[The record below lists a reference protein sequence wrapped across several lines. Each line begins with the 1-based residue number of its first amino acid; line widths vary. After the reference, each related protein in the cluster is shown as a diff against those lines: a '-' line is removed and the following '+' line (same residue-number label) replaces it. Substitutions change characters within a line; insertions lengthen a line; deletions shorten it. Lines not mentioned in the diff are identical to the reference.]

1 MTLHLTVIAKAPVP
15 GRVKTRLCPP
25 CTPLQAARVAEAALA
40 DTVDA
45 VRRVATAWRGEAL
58 RTVLLWDGPDPG
70 CRGDGFEVVPQ
81 SAGDLGERLAA
92 GFRALG
98 PGLVVGMDTPAA
110 VAVAAEGL
118 RAVAA
123 GRACLGP
130 AVDGGYWAIGLPDG
144 APCDEVFRGV
154 PMSTSVT
161 GEVQRRRL
169 AEVGLE
175 VISLPLARDLD
186 TFADLGHA
194 CAEEAS
200 RLGAAARE
208 VCAAVLAG
216 RRPGAFTPPG
226 LTPPR

>member
-1 MTLHLTVIAKAPVP
+1 MTLHLTVIATAPVP

-25 CTPLQAARVAEAALA
+25 CTPMQAARVAEAALA

-45 VRRVATAWRGEAL
+45 VRQVAAAWCGGAL

-70 CRGDGFEVVPQ
+70 YRGDGFEVVPQ

-144 APCDEVFRGV
+144 APYDEVFRGV
-154 PMSTSVT
+154 PMSTATT
-161 GEVQRRRL
+161 GEVQRARL
-169 AEVGLE
+169 GAVGLE
-175 VISLPLARDLD
+175 VVPLPEARDLD
-186 TFADLGHA
+186 TFADLLHA
-194 CAEEAS
+194 RTGATQRLSAVARDVCADV
-200 RLGAAARE
+200 AAR
-208 VCAAVLAG
+208 
-216 RRPGAFTPPG
+216 R
-226 LTPPR
+226 